1 MKNNFLIDM
10 LPVKR
15 GKQWIVSVSFMPDNG
30 ANELLD
36 SEYSFPR
43 KKDAQLFIDGWVA
56 CIETHNRS

>member
-10 LPVKR
+10 LPIKR
-15 GKQWIVSVSFMPDNG
+15 GKHWVVSVSFIPENSE
-30 ANELLD
+30 NEQLD
-36 SEYSFPR
+36 SEYSFAR

>member
-10 LPVKR
+10 LPIKR
-15 GKQWIVSVSFMPDNG
+15 GKQWIVSICNSDDQ
-30 ANELLD
+30 LD
-36 SEYSFPR
+36 SEYSFSR